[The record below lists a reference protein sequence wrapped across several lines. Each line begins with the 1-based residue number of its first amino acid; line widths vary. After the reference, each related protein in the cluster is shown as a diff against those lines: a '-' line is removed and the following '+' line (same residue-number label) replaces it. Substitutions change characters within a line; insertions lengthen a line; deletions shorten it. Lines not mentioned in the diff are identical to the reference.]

1 MIIVY
6 FFNQVALW
14 SILPTIHSLCSAIR
28 ESWNLSGKVGETNI
42 IIIIISIVTIF
53 IINITSS
60 HPRSL
65 PSLLSLMYHYHHLYD
80 HRLHHDKYIQYI
92 IIIIIYISAR
102 WFSETIMNRDIVID
116 TSSCRSLI
124 ECCNKALYLKDFL
137 YTRWTHYYADCYTSP
152 RYSIY
157 SSSFISIDHVV
168 IYRSPFN
175 PYIDCC
181 QVVSSDKCGS
191 RTSNMGDLYIDQNGD
206 ITKVCLID
214 DSSW

>member
-1 MIIVY
+1 MSWERYCWYYVPVLLHLSSSSIIMMIIVY

-92 IIIIIYISAR
+92 IIIYISAR
-102 WFSETIMNRDIVID
+102 WFSEFIMNRDIVID

-124 ECCNKALYLKDFL
+124 ECYNKALYL
-137 YTRWTHYYADCYTSP
+137 
-152 RYSIY
+152 
-157 SSSFISIDHVV
+157 
-168 IYRSPFN
+168 
-175 PYIDCC
+175 
-181 QVVSSDKCGS
+181 
-191 RTSNMGDLYIDQNGD
+191 
-206 ITKVCLID
+206 
-214 DSSW
+214 